1 MSNIWGS
8 LRNRVALVASGVTL
22 VLLVFVAVLL
32 LVAQQRQL
40 DDAVDTALRA
50 EVADVQRE
58 LTITFARFEGRRPR
72 ANQLDAAQLERF
84 VRGSSNNFQLVSRN
98 GDVRLAAGRFS
109 QDTPIVDTDELFA
122 PGTDGTFQT
131 VVDPSGNRFRVVST
145 DVGAQRALIVGY
157 SLADVDEA
165 QRALRR
171 TLAVVLPSLAVLL
184 GVLIWF
190 FVGRALDPVEQ
201 MRREVDGISAQD
213 LDARVSTPD
222 TTELS
227 ALATTM
233 NSMLS
238 RLEASSSKQQQFVS
252 DASHELRSPLTGI
265 RSQLEV
271 NLAHPEA
278 PGRAEAEADIL
289 QETIRM
295 QALVE
300 DLLALARSDQ
310 GRQHLPMELVDLDD
324 VVLTEVERQRR
335 STEITIETTAVSAAQ
350 VTGNVDQLTRLTRNL
365 LTNGLRHGTHR
376 VTVSVRQVA
385 GQVGGTVELAIFD
398 DGPGVPEDVQAGI
411 FERFTRSAD
420 ARDRDSGGSGLGL
433 AICRTIAEGHGG
445 SIHLEPPN
453 RFVVILPMAE
463 TPQT

>member
-1 MSNIWGS
+1 MSSIWGS

-22 VLLVFVAVLL
+22 VLLLAVAGLL
-32 LVAQQRQL
+32 LLAQQRQL

-58 LTITFARFEGRRPR
+58 LTITFRTLEGRRAR
-72 ANQLDAAQLERF
+72 GNVLDAAQLERF
-84 VRGSSNNFQLVSRN
+84 VRSSSNNFQLVNRN
-98 GDVRLAAGRFS
+98 GNVVLAAGRFS
-109 QDTPIVDTDELFA
+109 QSIPIVDTEELFSA
-122 PGTDGTFQT
+122 SNDGAFRT
-131 VVDPSGNRFRVVST
+131 VEDSDGNRFRVVST
-145 DVGAQRALIVGY
+145 DVGAQRALVVGY

-171 TLAVVLPSLAVLL
+171 TLAFALPSLAVLL

-190 FVGRALDPVEQ
+190 FVGRALAPVEQ
-201 MRREVDGISAQD
+201 MRREVDAISAQD
-213 LDARVSTPD
+213 LDSRVSTPD
-222 TTELS
+222 TDELS

-238 RLEASSSKQQQFVS
+238 RLEASSTKQQQFVS

-271 NLAHPEA
+271 NMAHPDA
-278 PGRAEAEADIL
+278 PGREEAEREIL

-310 GRQHLPMELVDLDD
+310 GQQHIPMELVDLDD
-324 VVLTEVERQRR
+324 VVLAEVDRQRR
-335 STEITIETTAVSAAQ
+335 LTELSIDTGAVSAAQ
-350 VTGNVDQLTRLTRNL
+350 VTGNTDQLTRLVRNL
-365 LTNGLRHGTHR
+365 LTNAVRHGIQR
-376 VTVSVRQVA
+376 VTVSVGQA
-385 GQVGGTVELAIFD
+385 GGNVELVVAD
-398 DGPGVPEDVQAGI
+398 DGPGVPEQLRAGI
-411 FERFTRSAD
+411 FERFTRSED

-433 AICRTIAEGHGG
+433 AICKTIADGHGG
-445 SIHLEPPN
+445 SIHLDPPN
-453 RFVVILPMAE
+453 RFVVTIPTARI
-463 TPQT
+463 PQP